1 MKTSYLFLLFSIL
14 SGTRVLAC
22 PACTLQQ
29 PRLLRGITH
38 GIGPD
43 SSWDY
48 LIVSVAVAIVLFSL
62 YFSVK
67 WLIRPGERSMTHIKH
82 FILTLD

>member
-1 MKTSYLFLLFSIL
+1 MKTSFLFLLLTIFT
-14 SGTRVLAC
+14 GTRLLAC

-38 GIGPD
+38 GVGPD

-67 WLIRPGERSMTHIKH
+67 WLIRPGERSATHIKQY
-82 FILTLD
+82 ILTLD